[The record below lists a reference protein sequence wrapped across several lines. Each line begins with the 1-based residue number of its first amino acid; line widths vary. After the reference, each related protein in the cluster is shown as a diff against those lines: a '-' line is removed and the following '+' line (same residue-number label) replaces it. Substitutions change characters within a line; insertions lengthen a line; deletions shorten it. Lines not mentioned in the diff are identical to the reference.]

1 MSGWGDR
8 RRSYRSCP
16 LCADESPRE
25 VNVILAAR
33 RVATGGQPGVGAHL
47 KQKSVGLCNEH
58 ALELFERFERELE
71 AAR

>member
-1 MSGWGDR
+1 MCTAG
-8 RRSYRSCP
+8 
-16 LCADESPRE
+16 ESPRE

-33 RVATGGQPGVGAHL
+33 KVPAKGAAGTGAHL
-47 KQKSVGLCNEH
+47 KQKSVGLCNAH